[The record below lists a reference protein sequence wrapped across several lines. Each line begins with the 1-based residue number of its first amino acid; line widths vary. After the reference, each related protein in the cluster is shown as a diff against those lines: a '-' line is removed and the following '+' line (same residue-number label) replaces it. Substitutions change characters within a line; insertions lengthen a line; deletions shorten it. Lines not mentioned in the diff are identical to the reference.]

1 MIKFQSKEFFFSSV
15 MHFLLWTEYL
25 TYLPFYD
32 WQGSL
37 RVIRWPPDETARGRQ
52 QSARI
57 RSGFLRLSSHKEI
70 SFLIVWK
77 ILISKLQFLISGS
90 LFAGNLIHMSG
101 AINKRWFRYGTVSDH
116 EVVWMWFIDT
126 NHLCSVFYIMYD
138 RQLQWECLSNFPTA
152 IFFLYNCWMWT
163 YMYFVTE
170 WLISIKQWNYFLKFF
185 WFLRVHSE
193 YKTYYV
199 NSSG

>member
-15 MHFLLWTEYL
+15 VHFLLWTEYL

-37 RVIRWPPDETARGRQ
+37 RVIWWPPDETARGCQ

-77 ILISKLQFLISGS
+77 ILISNVAISDLGFPICGQSHSNVRGHKQEMIKIWYSKWPWGCVNVIHWYQPFVFS
-90 LFAGNLIHMSG
+90 LLH
-101 AINKRWFRYGTVSDH
+101 H
-116 EVVWMWFIDT
+116 VW
-126 NHLCSVFYIMYD
+126 
-138 RQLQWECLSNFPTA
+138 
-152 IFFLYNCWMWT
+152 
-163 YMYFVTE
+163 
-170 WLISIKQWNYFLKFF
+170 
-185 WFLRVHSE
+185 
-193 YKTYYV
+193 
-199 NSSG
+199 